1 MVFNDNNVYID
12 YDHNYCFCIK
22 SKAFISWSD
31 SKPNYGTDYYE
42 HRLNSEEIR
51 NDRHFFFEKL
61 TPVTPVAL
69 AEDDL
74 RMWDDKEHS
83 TRLFERLFI
92 SLSFCSTEHT
102 HKSKTKINNR
112 KVSMKMCWMG

>member
-1 MVFNDNNVYID
+1 MYL
-12 YDHNYCFCIK
+12 
-22 SKAFISWSD
+22 FISWSD
-31 SKPNYGTDYYE
+31 SKTNYGTDYHE
-42 HRLNSEEIR
+42 HRINSEKLR

-92 SLSFCSTEHT
+92 SLSFCSTELT
-102 HKSKTKINNR
+102 HKSKTKIDDR